1 MQYLITF
8 VVALWDMTAGFVDIH
23 THQPK
28 PQVISPKM
36 AGIHP
41 WDEEKNLPFQDF
53 TACDIIGDTSLNYAS
68 DVWPEWNGT
77 AIQNFQKSCWHHG
90 HLNRLTI
97 FMMQNTGVELLNSL
111 KE

>member
-1 MQYLITF
+1 
-8 VVALWDMTAGFVDIH
+8 MTAGFVDIH

-68 DVWPEWNGT
+68 DV
-77 AIQNFQKSCWHHG
+77 
-90 HLNRLTI
+90 
-97 FMMQNTGVELLNSL
+97 
-111 KE
+111 